1 MPLTRLMGV
10 YNADG
15 GVVGEARYIVG
26 HLLGLTS
33 CSLCDITHSPL
44 RRKPEWDAMVKDLD
58 IPLEVLHRNEVSS
71 ELSRWLEGVVLPVV
85 VGVDEHSVFHLVLD
99 ADTLDQTAGSVS
111 EFYQV
116 LTRALQTF

>member
-26 HLLGLTS
+26 HLLWLTS

-44 RRKPEWDAMVKDLD
+44 RRKPEWDAMVTDLD

>member
-44 RRKPEWDAMVKDLD
+44 RRKPEWDAMVTDLD

-71 ELSRWLEGVVLPVV
+71 ELSSWLESVVLPVV
-85 VGVDEHSVFHLVLD
+85 VGVDEHGVFHLVLD

-111 EFYQV
+111 EFHQV

>member
-1 MPLTRLMGV
+1 MGV